1 MRYRGLWFIEIALI
15 ALLFLVLTVPIQDYA
30 MREFKEYLRHP
41 SSETRKAFEN
51 KAAEESQLR
60 HKIAIPIAALVLTL
74 AIPLY
79 RMRFRNPKAP

>member
-1 MRYRGLWFIEIALI
+1 
-15 ALLFLVLTVPIQDYA
+15 

-60 HKIAIPIAALVLTL
+60 HKIAIPIAAVVLTL
-74 AIPLY
+74 ALPLY
-79 RMRFRNPKAP
+79 RTRKRNFKAP